1 MIIGFGFCDIRKNIS
16 VSVISLAWKHIL
28 RTSLFWISQKTPP
41 KNCLLSPCFLIVFH
55 KGVTPMLGEQAV
67 GKLRL
72 WVEAAH
78 IMGLW
83 YMNWDI

>member
-1 MIIGFGFCDIRKNIS
+1 
-16 VSVISLAWKHIL
+16 
-28 RTSLFWISQKTPP
+28 
-41 KNCLLSPCFLIVFH
+41 
-55 KGVTPMLGEQAV
+55 MLGEQAV

-72 WVEAAH
+72 SVEAAH